1 MNFEFILLVNLRRA
15 FASTE
20 DSYEMQW
27 DDDDVNKSAL
37 KSDHNEMNIL
47 SLESRKESNKWNTI
61 IIIFVRFAVISR
73 ANLKCILQCF
83 LLIISIFLHPRLF
96 RQNIIS
102 LRPPSSRLKNYTFR
116 KDDSFCIV
124 IFGGGKDFN
133 MQI

>member
-1 MNFEFILLVNLRRA
+1 MNFEFILHVNLRRA

-61 IIIFVRFAVISR
+61 IIIFVRYAVISR
-73 ANLKCILQCF
+73 ANLKCIL
-83 LLIISIFLHPRLF
+83 
-96 RQNIIS
+96 N
-102 LRPPSSRLKNYTFR
+102 
-116 KDDSFCIV
+116 
-124 IFGGGKDFN
+124 
-133 MQI
+133 